1 MCGYSTLRTV
11 VLLWREIE
19 GASSFLF
26 TQIHHNMPKKNEL
39 GKDVNNSIIL
49 TPSNCT
55 TSVIRNYF
63 QYIFTLAK
71 SGEAFPVNLEDV
83 FYLAYSSKEKA
94 VRALKDDETY
104 VQNLDYQ
111 FLAQNGEKS
120 SKGRPSITYKLSI
133 PCLEYFIARKVR
145 PVFEVYRQ
153 VFHTAPDVAM
163 KVRADNTKIAKLEKK
178 IESLERQIKIVQ
190 GISKYETELKCSCF
204 SFLTYTGLYLKW
216 EEYHKGD
223 ISKEDLKVIGVAY
236 R

>member
-1 MCGYSTLRTV
+1 
-11 VLLWREIE
+11 
-19 GASSFLF
+19 
-26 TQIHHNMPKKNEL
+26 MPKKNEL
-39 GKDVNNSIIL
+39 SKDVNNSIIL

-71 SGEAFPVNLEDV
+71 SGEAYPVNLEDV
-83 FYLAYSSKEKA
+83 FYLVYNKKSDA
-94 VRALKDDETY
+94 VESLKKDDVFLQGVDY
-104 VQNLDYQ
+104 QVLRQNPQNL
-111 FLAQNGEKS
+111 FG
-120 SKGRPSITYKLSI
+120 GRPKDVYKLSI

-153 VFHTAPDVAM
+153 VFHAAPDVAM
-163 KVRADNTKIAKLEKK
+163 KVRADKTKVAKLEKR

-216 EEYHKGD
+216 EEYRKGD
-223 ISKEDLKVIGVAY
+223 ISKEDLKVIGASY

>member
-1 MCGYSTLRTV
+1 MT
-11 VLLWREIE
+11 
-19 GASSFLF
+19 
-26 TQIHHNMPKKNEL
+26 KEL
-39 GKDVNNSIIL
+39 NLSKDVNNSIIL

-63 QYIFTLAK
+63 QYILNLSK
-71 SGEAFPVNLEDV
+71 SGESFPVNLEDV
-83 FYLAYSSKEKA
+83 FYLVYNKKSDA
-94 VRALKDDETY
+94 VESLKKDEVFLQDVDY
-104 VQNLDYQ
+104 QVLRQNPQNL
-111 FLAQNGEKS
+111 FG
-120 SKGRPSITYKLSI
+120 GRPKDVYKLSI

-153 VFHTAPDVAM
+153 VFHAAPDVAM

-216 EEYHKGD
+216 EEYRKGD
-223 ISKEDLKVIGVAY
+223 ISKEDLKVIGVTY

>member
-1 MCGYSTLRTV
+1 
-11 VLLWREIE
+11 
-19 GASSFLF
+19 
-26 TQIHHNMPKKNEL
+26 MPKNVNL
-39 GKDVNNSIIL
+39 SKDVNNSTIL

-63 QYIFTLAK
+63 QYILTLSK

-83 FYLAYSSKEKA
+83 YYLAYSRKDCA
-94 VRALKDDETY
+94 IDALKKDE
-104 VQNLDYQ
+104 VFMQDVDYQ
-111 FLAQNGEKS
+111 VFRQNTENLFG
-120 SKGRPSITYKLSI
+120 GRPKDVYKLSI

-153 VFHTAPDVAM
+153 VFHAAPDVAM

-216 EEYHKGD
+216 EEYRKGD
-223 ISKEDLKVIGVAY
+223 ISKEDLKVIGASY

>member
-1 MCGYSTLRTV
+1 
-11 VLLWREIE
+11 
-19 GASSFLF
+19 
-26 TQIHHNMPKKNEL
+26 MPKKNEL
-39 GKDVNNSIIL
+39 SKDVNNSIIL
-49 TPSNCT
+49 TPESCST
-55 TSVIRNYF
+55 TTIKNYF

-71 SGEAFPVNLEDV
+71 SGEQYPVNLEDV
-83 FYLAYSSKEKA
+83 YYLAYSRKDHA
-94 VRALKDDETY
+94 IDALKKDE
-104 VQNLDYQ
+104 VFMQDVDYQ
-111 FLAQNGEKS
+111 VSPQIRENLFG
-120 SKGRPSITYKLSI
+120 GRPKDVYKLSI

-153 VFHTAPDVAM
+153 VFHAVPDVAM

-216 EEYHKGD
+216 EEYRKGD
-223 ISKEDLKVIGVAY
+223 ISKEDLKAIGVAY

>member
-39 GKDVNNSIIL
+39 GKDVNNSTIL

-63 QYIFTLAK
+63 QYILTLSK
-71 SGEAFPVNLEDV
+71 SGEAYPVNLEDV
-83 FYLAYSSKEKA
+83 YYLAYSRKDHA
-94 VRALKDDETY
+94 IDALKKDE
-104 VQNLDYQ
+104 VFMQDVDYQ
-111 FLAQNGEKS
+111 VFPQIRENLFG
-120 SKGRPSITYKLSI
+120 GRPKDIYKLSI

-153 VFHTAPDVAM
+153 VFHAAPDVAM
-163 KVRADNTKIAKLEKK
+163 KVRADKTKMEKLEKENEFLK
-178 IESLERQIKIVQ
+178 HQIEVVK
-190 GISKYETELKCSCF
+190 GIYKQEINLKCSCF
-204 SFLTYTGLYLKW
+204 SFLVKKKLYGEW
-216 EEYHKGD
+216 E
-223 ISKEDLKVIGVAY
+223 SFRKESEHLNFIRSLNK
-236 R
+236 

>member
-1 MCGYSTLRTV
+1 
-11 VLLWREIE
+11 
-19 GASSFLF
+19 
-26 TQIHHNMPKKNEL
+26 MPKNVNL
-39 GKDVNNSIIL
+39 SKDVNSSTIL

-63 QYIFTLAK
+63 QYILTLSK
-71 SGEAFPVNLEDV
+71 SGESFPVNLEDV
-83 FYLAYSSKEKA
+83 YYLAYSRKDCA
-94 VRALKDDETY
+94 IDALKKDE
-104 VQNLDYQ
+104 VFMQDIDYQ
-111 FLAQNGEKS
+111 VFRQNTENLFG
-120 SKGRPSITYKLSI
+120 GRPKDVYKLSI

-153 VFHTAPDVAM
+153 VFHAAPDVAM

-216 EEYHKGD
+216 EEYRKGD
-223 ISKEDLKVIGVAY
+223 ISKEDLKLIKSVY
-236 R
+236 C

>member
-1 MCGYSTLRTV
+1 
-11 VLLWREIE
+11 
-19 GASSFLF
+19 
-26 TQIHHNMPKKNEL
+26 MPKKNEL
-39 GKDVNNSIIL
+39 SKDVNNSIIL
-49 TPSNCT
+49 TPESCST
-55 TSVIRNYF
+55 TTIKNYF

-71 SGEAFPVNLEDV
+71 SGEQYPVNLEDV
-83 FYLAYSSKEKA
+83 YYLAYSRKDHA
-94 VRALKDDETY
+94 IDALKKDE
-104 VQNLDYQ
+104 VFMQDVDYQ
-111 FLAQNGEKS
+111 VFPQIRENLFG
-120 SKGRPSITYKLSI
+120 GRPKDVYKLSI

-153 VFHTAPDVAM
+153 VFHTVPDVAM

-216 EEYHKGD
+216 EEYRKGD
-223 ISKEDLKVIGVAY
+223 ISKEDLKAIGVAY